1 MLPVRAAAGVVA
13 VLLALASDASALTGQ
28 WGPPACPPNDPAQGF
43 FAICF
48 DDLASGTAT
57 SAAAFPHVE
66 IDDALVLSETH
77 AAFLLGFDTSSW
89 ATTGDQGILNS
100 LLPAVDFWFD
110 VPIDRF
116 RVDVVALPGPTGEPV
131 PVVLQAFLG
140 GNLVRT
146 VISDVGLVLPDG
158 THHDRLQFGVR
169 ADHVR
174 LFAALGPCAGAD
186 CEVGRTTGFFAD
198 SVKFL
203 VPEPGAGVLLSTI
216 ALGLAALRGRRP
228 AVRS

>member
-1 MLPVRAAAGVVA
+1 MLPVRAAAGA
-13 VLLALASDASALTGQ
+13 ALALCVLASDASALGQ
-28 WGPPACPPNDPAQGF
+28 GGPPPCPQSDPALGF

-48 DDLASGTAT
+48 DDLVSGTAS
-57 SAAAFPHVE
+57 SAATFPHVE
-66 IDDALVLSETH
+66 ISDALVLSETH
-77 AAFLLGFDTSSW
+77 AGFLLGFDTSSW

-100 LLPAVDFWFD
+100 LLPAVDLWFD

-116 RVDVVALPGPTGEPV
+116 RVDVVALPGPTGAPV

-140 GNLVRT
+140 GNLVHT
-146 VISDVGLVLPDG
+146 VLTDVGLVRSDG
-158 THHDRLQFGVR
+158 THRGQLLIDVR

-186 CEVGRTTGFFAD
+186 CEVGPTTSFFAD

-203 VPEPGAGVLLSTI
+203 VPEPGTAALLSLT
-216 ALGLAALRGRRP
+216 ASGLAALRSRRP
-228 AVRS
+228 AARS